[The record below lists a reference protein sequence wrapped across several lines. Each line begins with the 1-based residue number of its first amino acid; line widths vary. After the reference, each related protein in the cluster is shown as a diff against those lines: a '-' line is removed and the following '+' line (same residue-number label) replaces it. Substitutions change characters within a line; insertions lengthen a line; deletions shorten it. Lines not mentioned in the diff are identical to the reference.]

1 MLIEKMNFIVKH
13 SHFCHVTWIFTN
25 PMLARESSWLEVERQ
40 CYHAL
45 GRTLIRSTSRDVTYR
60 SFVYQGN
67 QRVTI
72 FPVKT
77 IGSSVS
83 KRAGQEIKAIDVDKV
98 FFGKNGKFLSKG
110 LLGTFYCN
118 SWGGKGRINTN
129 KQFRQARVKRDY
141 IN

>member
-1 MLIEKMNFIVKH
+1 M
-13 SHFCHVTWIFTN
+13 
-25 PMLARESSWLEVERQ
+25 
-40 CYHAL
+40 
-45 GRTLIRSTSRDVTYR
+45 
-60 SFVYQGN
+60 
-67 QRVTI
+67 
-72 FPVKT
+72 
-77 IGSSVS
+77 
-83 KRAGQEIKAIDVDKV
+83 IDVDKV

>member
-1 MLIEKMNFIVKH
+1 M
-13 SHFCHVTWIFTN
+13 
-25 PMLARESSWLEVERQ
+25 R
-40 CYHAL
+40 AL
-45 GRTLIRSTSRDVTYR
+45 GSKLSVSAITPSDVHLLRSTSRDVTYR
-60 SFVYQGN
+60 SFVHQGN
-67 QRVTI
+67 WRVTI

-118 SWGGKGRINTN
+118 SWGGKGRINMN
-129 KQFRQARVKRDY
+129 EQFRQARVKRDY